1 MSMNDMTEAEQTL
14 ADDKARAEIANLNAL
29 TAKLVAE
36 TIKVNSENRWYP
48 LVLGTGL
55 AGVLLTAGVAMAK
68 LLFGASFL
76 RFRMM
81 LANPE
86 PSAHDR
92 SLLGRRLV
100 GRSPGTLLS
109 GCGPKQTLQ
118 SLTASLPRLRVSKV

>member
-55 AGVLLTAGVAMAK
+55 AG